1 MLFGRKP
8 TDLTSARIDGLAEE
22 VARLRTRIEW
32 LEARRKEDV
41 AELTE
46 LHDMVERQGF
56 ALGRVQYIAH
66 QAQREHERRKAQ
78 AKGRRY
84 YERSA

>member
-22 VARLRTRIEW
+22 VARLRARVEW

-41 AELTE
+41 AELE
-46 LHDMVERQGF
+46 EVHDIVERQGF
-56 ALGRVQYIAH
+56 ALGKVQWIAH
-66 QAQREHERRKAQ
+66 QAQKKYERKKAQ
-78 AKGRRY
+78 SRGR